1 MPIPVY
7 VTTSIPYVNAAP
19 HLGIALEFV
28 VADALARFHRLSG
41 TPTRLQSGTDDNSL
55 KNVLA
60 AEREGVPVRALV
72 ERNAATFERVLHAL
86 DVQADGFIR
95 TSSDTVHA
103 DGVAA
108 IWRACAARGDL
119 YRRRYRGLYC
129 VGCEQFFTP
138 DELEDGRC
146 PEHGTSPE
154 VVEEENWFFRLSRYQ
169 DEVRRLL
176 ESGRLRVVPE
186 TRRREA
192 VAFVAGGLRDLS
204 VSRAR
209 ERARGWGI
217 PVPGD
222 PGQVV
227 YVWFDALANYVT
239 ALGYPR
245 STAAYRTFW
254 ERATVTHVI
263 GKGILRFHAVYWPA
277 ILLSAGLP
285 PPDRLLVHG
294 YLQSNGARFSKSS
307 GVHVDPVTAAERVGT
322 EALRYWLLRAVGRGE
337 DADWTEERALDLRRA
352 ELANELGNL
361 LQRTVGLV
369 SRAGGVVRPAPAD
382 AELGRIAGGLAQRL
396 GAAVADE
403 LDPQAALTA
412 TWELVRAA
420 NRYANRRQPWRL
432 DGAARDG
439 AVLSLAE
446 SLRVVSEAL
455 RPFLPRTADSIASQL
470 GVPHAIAGWPAALR
484 WDGRVAG
491 ATVGEPWPLFP
502 RAC

>member
-1 MPIPVY
+1 VSTPAY
-7 VTTSIPYVNAAP
+7 VTTSLPYVNAAP
-19 HLGIALEFV
+19 HLGHALEFTL
-28 VADALARFHRLSG
+28 ADALARFHRLTG

-60 AEREGVPVRALV
+60 AEREGIPVRAFV
-72 ERNAATFERVLHAL
+72 DRNAAAFERALRAL

-95 TSSDTVHA
+95 TSSDPVHA
-103 DGVAA
+103 EGVAA
-108 IWRACAARGDL
+108 IWQACAARGDL
-119 YRRRYRGLYC
+119 YRQRYRGLYC

-146 PEHGTSPE
+146 PEHGTPPE
-154 VVEEENWFFRLSRYQ
+154 TIEEENWFFRLSRYQ

-192 VAFVAGGLRDLS
+192 LAFVAGGLRDLS
-204 VSRAR
+204 VSRSR
-209 ERARGWGI
+209 ERARGWGL

-222 PGQVV
+222 PRQVV

-245 STAAYRTFW
+245 HTATYRTFW
-254 ERATVTHVI
+254 ERATTTHVI

-294 YLQSNGARFSKSS
+294 YLQSNGARLSKSS
-307 GVHVDPVTAAERVGT
+307 GAHVDPIAAAERVGT

-361 LQRTVGLV
+361 LQRTAGLV
-369 SRAGGVVRPAPAD
+369 HGSGGIVRPAPSD
-382 AELGRIAGGLAQRL
+382 GELGRTAAGLFERL
-396 GAAVADE
+396 STAVGDE
-403 LDPQAALTA
+403 LDPQAALAA
-412 TWELVRAA
+412 TWEVVRAA
-420 NRYANRRQPWRL
+420 NRYANHRQPWRL

-455 RPFLPRTADSIASQL
+455 RPFLPRTAGGIAAQL
-470 GVPHAIAGWPAALR
+470 GVPQAGNAWADALR
-484 WDGRVAG
+484 WDGRTAG
-491 ATVGEPWPLFP
+491 AVVGEPRPLFP
-502 RAC
+502 RVG

>member
-1 MPIPVY
+1 MSTPVY

-28 VADALARFHRLSG
+28 LADALARFHRLSG
-41 TPTRLQSGTDDNSL
+41 APTRLQSGTDDNSL

-60 AEREGVPVRALV
+60 AEREGIPVRTLV
-72 ERNAATFERVLHAL
+72 DRNADVFERLLGRL

-95 TSSDTVHA
+95 TSADPVHPQ
-103 DGVAA
+103 GVAEL
-108 IWRACAARGDL
+108 WRACEARGDL
-119 YRRRYRGLYC
+119 YRKRYRGLYC
-129 VGCEQFFTP
+129 VGCEQFYTP
-138 DELEDGRC
+138 DELEAGRC
-146 PEHGTSPE
+146 PEHGTPPE
-154 VVEEENWFFRLSRYQ
+154 TVEEENWFFRLSRYQ
-169 DEVRRLL
+169 DELRRLL

-192 VAFVAGGLRDLS
+192 LAFVSSGLRDLS

-227 YVWFDALANYVT
+227 YVWFDALANYLT

-245 STAAYRTFW
+245 RTGTYRTFW
-254 ERATVTHVI
+254 EQGTTTHVI

-294 YLQSNGARFSKSS
+294 YLQANGARLSKSS
-307 GVHVDPVTAAERVGT
+307 GVRVDPGEVADRLGT

-337 DADWTEERALDLRRA
+337 DADWTDERASELRRT
-352 ELANELGNL
+352 ELGNELGNL
-361 LQRTVGLV
+361 LQRTVSLV
-369 SRAGGVVRPAPAD
+369 RRDGGIVRTAAAD
-382 AELGRIAGGLAQRL
+382 EELGGIAAGLAEGVRT
-396 GAAVADE
+396 AVAGE

-412 TWELVRAA
+412 TWELVRAT
-420 NRYANRRQPWRL
+420 NRYANQRQPWRL
-432 DGAARDG
+432 EGAARDG

-446 SLRVVSEAL
+446 SLRVVAEAL
-455 RPFLPRTADSIASQL
+455 RPFLPRTARDIAAQL
-470 GVPHAIAGWPAALR
+470 GVEPGAGWPAALA

-491 ATVGEPWPLFP
+491 ARVGEPRPLFP
-502 RAC
+502 RLLR

>member
-1 MPIPVY
+1 VDRN
-7 VTTSIPYVNAAP
+7 SAA
-19 HLGIALEFV
+19 
-28 VADALARFHRLSG
+28 
-41 TPTRLQSGTDDNSL
+41 
-55 KNVLA
+55 
-60 AEREGVPVRALV
+60 
-72 ERNAATFERVLHAL
+72 FERVLHAL

-95 TSSDTVHA
+95 TSSDPTHA
-103 DGVAA
+103 EGVAA
-108 IWRACAARGDL
+108 IWRACATRGDL
-119 YRRRYRGLYC
+119 YRQRYRGLYC

-138 DELEDGRC
+138 DELVDGRC
-146 PEHGTSPE
+146 PEHGTPPE
-154 VVEEENWFFRLSRYQ
+154 PIEEENWFFRLSRYQ
-169 DEVRRLL
+169 DEIRGLL

-192 VAFVAGGLRDLS
+192 LAFVTGGLRDLS

-209 ERARGWGI
+209 ARARGWGI

-222 PGQVV
+222 PSQVV

-245 STAAYRTFW
+245 HTATYRTFW
-254 ERATVTHVI
+254 ERATTTHVI

-307 GVHVDPVTAAERVGT
+307 GVHVDPIAAAERVGT

-352 ELANELGNL
+352 ELSNELGNL

-369 SRAGGVVRPAPAD
+369 QRSGGVVQPAPSD
-382 AELGRIAGGLAQRL
+382 GELSRSAAGLFDRL
-396 GAAVADE
+396 STSVGDG
-403 LDPQAALTA
+403 LDPQAALAA
-412 TWELVRAA
+412 TWEVVRAA
-420 NRYANRRQPWRL
+420 NRYANLRQPWRL

-455 RPFLPRTADSIASQL
+455 RPFLPRTADGIASQL
-470 GVPHAIAGWPAALR
+470 GITPASAGWAEALR
-484 WDGRVAG
+484 WDGRTAG
-491 ATVGEPWPLFP
+491 ATVGEPRPLFP
-502 RAC
+502 RIG

>member
-1 MPIPVY
+1 MSTPVY

-28 VADALARFHRLSG
+28 LADTIARFHRLTG
-41 TPTRLQSGTDDNSL
+41 VPTRLQSGTDDNSL

-60 AEREGVPVRALV
+60 AEREGVPVRTLV
-72 ERNAATFERVLHAL
+72 DRNAAAFERVLQAL
-86 DVQADGFIR
+86 DVETDGFIR
-95 TSSDTVHA
+95 TSSDPVHA
-103 DGVAA
+103 EGVAEL
-108 IWRACAARGDL
+108 WRACAARGDL
-119 YRRRYRGLYC
+119 YRQQYRGLYC

-146 PEHGTSPE
+146 PEHGTPPE
-154 VVEEENWFFRLSRYQ
+154 TIEEENWFFRLSRYQ
-169 DEVRRLL
+169 DEIRSLL

-192 VAFVAGGLRDLS
+192 LAFVAGGLRDLS

-227 YVWFDALANYVT
+227 YVWFDALANYLT

-245 STAAYRTFW
+245 RTAAYRTFW
-254 ERATVTHVI
+254 EDATTTHVV

-294 YLQSNGARFSKSS
+294 YLQANGSRLSKSS
-307 GVHVDPVTAAERVGT
+307 GVHADPVAAAERVGT
-322 EALRYWLLRAVGRGE
+322 DALRYWLLRAVGRGE

-361 LQRTVGLV
+361 LQRTIGLV
-369 SRAGGVVRPAPAD
+369 RRAGGVVRPAPAD
-382 AELGRIAGGLAQRL
+382 AELGASAAGLDARL
-396 GAAVADE
+396 SSALCDE
-403 LDPQAALTA
+403 LDPQAALSA
-412 TWELVRAA
+412 TWGLVRAA
-420 NRYANRRQPWRL
+420 NRYANQQQPWRL

-446 SLRVVSEAL
+446 SLRVVSVAL
-455 RPFLPRTADSIASQL
+455 RPFLPRTADGIASQL
-470 GVPHAIAGWPAALR
+470 GVPHAGADWTEALS

-491 ATVGEPWPLFP
+491 ANVGEPWLLFP
-502 RAC
+502 RA